1 MPLYRAIGL
10 MSGTSM
16 DGVDVAL
23 LETDGVAALNFGPT
37 GFCAYSDADRALLR
51 QALAEAAALND
62 RDARPGALAP
72 AEAMV
77 TARHAEAVENFM
89 RDNAIEP
96 SAIDVVGFHG
106 QTVLHRPKQHLSIQ
120 IGDGQALA
128 DRLGIDVAYDF
139 RAADLAAGGE
149 GAPIVPIFHRALVVA
164 AGLRGAVALLNIG
177 GVANVTFIAEGGE
190 PVACDTGPGNA
201 LIDDLMLQRTGAPI
215 DRHGHT
221 AARGR
226 VDEAALL
233 TLLAHPFFEVLPPK
247 SLDRNAF
254 SFKAISNL
262 STEDAAAT
270 LTAFTAASVLRLFP
284 HLPQTPDLLIV
295 CGGGARNPILV
306 RELATRLPCKVTT
319 AEVMGWSADSLE
331 AQAFAFLSARVFE
344 GLPLTFPTTTG
355 VAAPTRGGLVAR
367 AQSVA
372 AGARRRVCGDSRP
385 L

>member
-23 LETDGVAALNFGPT
+23 VETDGDATLAFGPT
-37 GFCAYSDADRALLR
+37 GHYPYNDADRALLR
-51 QALAEAAALND
+51 NALAEAATLED
-62 RDARPGALAP
+62 RDARPGVLAF
-72 AEAMV
+72 AERMV
-77 TARHAEAVENFM
+77 TDRHAEAVEAFL
-89 RDNAIEP
+89 RDNALEAG
-96 SAIDVVGFHG
+96 SIDIVGFHG
-106 QTVLHRPKQHLSIQ
+106 QTVLHRPKKKLTIQ

-139 RAADLAAGGE
+139 RAADIAAGGE
-149 GAPIVPIFHRALVVA
+149 GAPIVPVFHRALVVA
-164 AGLRGAVALLNIG
+164 GGMKGEVALLNIG
-177 GVANVTFIAEGGE
+177 GVANVTYVADNEQ

-215 DRHGHT
+215 DRHGHM

-226 VDEAALL
+226 VNEAALL
-233 TLLAHPFFEVLPPK
+233 RMLAHPFFDQPPPK

-254 SFKAISNL
+254 ALDAVAKL

-284 HLPQTPDLLIV
+284 HLPTPPQLLIV

-306 RELATRLPCKVTT
+306 RELVLRLPCRVTT
-319 AEVMGWSADSLE
+319 ADAVGWSADSME
-331 AQAFAFLSARVFE
+331 AQAFAYLAARMVE

-355 VAAPTRGGLVAR
+355 VPEPMPGGRLAR
-367 AQSVA
+367 ATA
-372 AGARRRVCGDSRP
+372 ALAQA
-385 L
+385 